1 MDSTPLGTRC
11 DSGPTA
17 VALHFMASWPF
28 TKDINLGKEYVSL
41 KHFSCQ
47 VEVTNFA
54 HVLVGIYLTFKTFI
68 LVDHIR
74 RAACAAR

>member
-1 MDSTPLGTRC
+1 MIADQLPL
-11 DSGPTA
+11 
-17 VALHFMASWPF
+17 LF
-28 TKDINLGKEYVSL
+28 TSYIYINLGKEYVSL